1 MTKPGCLLEKIR
13 WSLWQKAKG
22 QDCHCKINRECH
34 QATVRN
40 QSGKGFSLCPFF
52 FPGTRCFVKKKK
64 SVVSVVVSYFGLEE
78 SGKKAGVHLLQPIMY
93 LPILREK
100 K

>member
-1 MTKPGCLLEKIR
+1 MSPGN
-13 WSLWQKAKG
+13 SQKSEWEG
-22 QDCHCKINRECH
+22 LFFM
-34 QATVRN
+34 
-40 QSGKGFSLCPFF
+40 SFF
-52 FPGTRCFVKKKK
+52 FFLVLGVLLKKKK